1 MNAVP
6 PVRTEIFQNALT
18 LLIDSVCAHFH
29 AASLSGSS
37 LLMGACAEIAHER
50 KEQADALAALMQK
63 NGSEP
68 ELESSREAGF
78 QQIWMALV
86 NRRFPTFRDGLPRE
100 CLRVDKAVIKA
111 LTKLVHDDLDREDFE
126 VAMKVLS
133 DVRASVARIEA
144 LRDSSETLPA
154 YSFSYR

>member
-6 PVRTEIFQNALT
+6 PVRTEIFQEALT

-50 KEQADALAALMQK
+50 KDQADQLAALIQR
-63 NGSEP
+63 NGAQP
-68 ELESSREAGF
+68 ELESSREARF
-78 QQIWMALV
+78 QRIWMSLV

-100 CLRVDKAVIKA
+100 CLRVDRQVIKA
-111 LTKLVHDDLDREDFE
+111 LTKLAHHDGLASDDMRE
-126 VAMKVLS
+126 VVRILAQ
-133 DVRASVARIEA
+133 VRASVAKIER
-144 LRDSSETLPA
+144 LRDAAGAELVPA
-154 YSFSYR
+154 FS

>member
-6 PVRTEIFQNALT
+6 PVRTEIFQEALT

-50 KEQADALAALMQK
+50 KDQADRLAALIQK
-63 NGSEP
+63 NGVQP
-68 ELESSREAGF
+68 ELESSREARF
-78 QQIWMALV
+78 QRIWMSLV

-100 CLRVDKAVIKA
+100 CLRVDRQVIKS
-111 LTKLVHDDLDREDFE
+111 LTKLAHHDDLASDDMRE
-126 VAMKVLS
+126 VIQILTA
-133 DVRASVARIEA
+133 VRTSVAKIER
-144 LRDSSETLPA
+144 LRDSSPA
-154 YSFSYR
+154 ELVPAFS